1 VITRAAEGT
10 ILFANTPYS
19 QLHGLPLDE
28 IIGRKALDV
37 YYNSADRQLFLERLK
52 TEDSLQGMEILLRKL
67 CDNSPF
73 WASISAEL
81 TTFDGEQAIV
91 GGFTDITAIKE
102 SEAELARLANELR
115 RSNEELE
122 RFAYVASH
130 DLQEPLRM
138 VGSYVQLLARRYQG
152 QLDADADEFIAYA
165 VDGANRMKR
174 LINDLLAYSRLD
186 TRSVPFEPTGC
197 EVILER
203 VLNTLKLAIEE
214 NEAVVTYDPLPTV
227 LADDIQVERLFQNL
241 LTNALTYR
249 REQAPEIHVGA
260 EHKAADGEWL
270 FSVRDN
276 GIGLDMQYA
285 ERIFIIFQRL
295 HGKEEYPGTGVGLA
309 ICKKI
314 VERHGGRIWVE
325 SELGQGATFCF
336 TLPGVES
343 LEEMILSADAN
354 SKMNKS

>member
-1 VITRAAEGT
+1 
-10 ILFANTPYS
+10 
-19 QLHGLPLDE
+19 
-28 IIGRKALDV
+28 
-37 YYNSADRQLFLERLK
+37 
-52 TEDSLQGMEILLRKL
+52 
-67 CDNSPF
+67 
-73 WASISAEL
+73 
-81 TTFDGEQAIV
+81 
-91 GGFTDITAIKE
+91 
-102 SEAELARLANELR
+102 
-115 RSNEELE
+115 
-122 RFAYVASH
+122 
-130 DLQEPLRM
+130 
-138 VGSYVQLLARRYQG
+138 
-152 QLDADADEFIAYA
+152 
-165 VDGANRMKR
+165 
-174 LINDLLAYSRLD
+174 
-186 TRSVPFEPTGC
+186 
-197 EVILER
+197 
-203 VLNTLKLAIEE
+203 
-214 NEAVVTYDPLPTV
+214 LPTV